1 MRAQHVFWVTNLY
14 KYHYIYTFSIKNGGE
29 EMAELR
35 EMIKQEQS
43 ERKDEAG
50 KMDNYFRYSSTF
62 IN

>member
-1 MRAQHVFWVTNLY
+1 MSTI
-14 KYHYIYTFSIKNGGE
+14 YILFSIQNGGE

-50 KMDNYFRYSSTF
+50 KMDNYFRYCMSKK
-62 IN
+62 